1 MIKLRELLGKYE
13 NKKIKALFNYIGT
26 ERDFIFPMWQI
37 YQCEICAEIWRK
49 DI

>member
-1 MIKLRELLGKYE
+1 M
-13 NKKIKALFNYIGT
+13 KIKKLKHYYEHYKKETIFNYIGT
-26 ERDFIFPMWQI
+26 ERDFISPMWSI